1 MAMGTSSARRRQP
14 RPDLSEGVQAARR
27 LSRLL
32 GELPEQHLIELLG
45 RSHGSTG
52 RRGERIAAPGDDVVT
67 VVLQGVTASRTA
79 TLEGEYLIHALHGP
93 GDTHGVTAVLGHP
106 EAANELVAIADV
118 DVLVLPG
125 AAVRDL
131 VERVPAAAR
140 ACLATVTADHAEL
153 RVEQARFAASSTSAR
168 VEHRLLELAARFG
181 EEDGGRILVT
191 LPLTQEMLASWARAS
206 RESTAKVLQDLR
218 RAGIVTTGRREL
230 VIDDLAALRE
240 RRRERP
246 DPTVAAILRDIG

>member
-1 MAMGTSSARRRQP
+1 MGTSAAPRRQQ
-14 RPDLSEGVQAARR
+14 RLGSSVRAQAATR
-27 LSRLL
+27 LCGLL
-32 GELPEQHLIELLG
+32 DELPQQHLVDLL
-45 RSHGSTG
+45 RHSHGSTG
-52 RRGERIAAPGDDVVT
+52 RRGDQIVAPGDDVVT
-67 VVLQGVTASRTA
+67 VILHGVTASRTA
-79 TLEGEYLIHALHGP
+79 TLDGEHLVHALHGP

-106 EAANELVAIADV
+106 EAANELIAVADV
-118 DVLVLPG
+118 DALVLPG
-125 AAVRDL
+125 AAVREL

-140 ACLATVTADHAEL
+140 ACLATVTADHARL

-181 EEDGGRILVT
+181 EEDRGRILVT
-191 LPLTQEMLASWARAS
+191 LPLTQEMLASWAHAS

-218 RAGIVTTGRREL
+218 RAGIVTTGRCEL

-246 DPTVAAILRDIG
+246 DATVAAILRELG